1 MSKPKQSQSLV
12 RAADQLAGGLLSWV
26 AGRDAI
32 RPGRS
37 AVDSTLGELLSWT
50 GLLGTGGR
58 RAR

>member
-1 MSKPKQSQSLV
+1 MSKPKSLV
-12 RAADQLAGGLLSWV
+12 RAADQLVGGVLSWV

-37 AVDSTLGELLSWT
+37 AVDSTLGELASWT
-50 GLLGTGGR
+50 GLLDTGRR